1 MLHVFDLTIWPS
13 GLEISVLTSV
23 TNYQLFNNN
32 RLHIL
37 SVKDLGFHASSH
49 LIVITTTLILLLRM
63 RKPRLRKI
71 TFPKVTHLGSTRAVI
86 RTQV

>member
-32 RLHIL
+32 RLNIL
-37 SVKDLGFHASSH
+37 SVKDFGFHASSH
-49 LIVITTTLILLLRM
+49 LIVITTTIILLLQM
-63 RKPRLRKI
+63 RKLKLRKI
-71 TFPKVTHLGSTRAVI
+71 TLPKVTHLGSTRAVI